1 MDTRVLIQR
10 LSYIKYLYL
19 KGKELSKQAGVVAGF
34 SILAFHDSIEMF
46 LMLVYE
52 HKDCGNDKNYKTI
65 DDYLGNIPD
74 IKMKES
80 IKLLNKCRISMKHQ
94 GQFPSKSDIEKHR
107 INALSFLQE
116 NTVSLLDLDF
126 DSISLI
132 DLVSFEEC
140 KKFLL
145 SAQQKRDENKYFESI
160 VEARKAFNSMLLE
173 FEDSKKYWYISL
185 FNIGQKPRDTYKD
198 FIKAT
203 TPKNSDVFRYKVW
216 FEDVDKTINDLRD
229 VVKIISI
236 GIDYKQYA
244 LFNAIAPEVI
254 YWENGSCDV
263 RESDSYFYSR
273 VNASKELCDFCINFV
288 IDCAMKFQDSNYET
302 SKYLTIPKI

>member
-1 MDTRVLIQR
+1 MEKEIIIQR

-34 SILAFHDSIEMF
+34 SILAFHDAIEMF

-160 VEARKAFNSMLLE
+160 VEARKAFDSMLLE
-173 FEDSKKYWYISL
+173 FEESKKYWYINL

-198 FIKAT
+198 FIRAT
-203 TPKNSDVFRYKVW
+203 TPKNSDIFRYRAW

-229 VVKIISI
+229 VVKILSV
-236 GIDYKQYA
+236 GIDYKQYT
-244 LFNAIAPEVI
+244 LFNAVTPVLM
-254 YWENGSCDV
+254 YWNGSYEV
-263 RESDSYFYSR
+263 RESERHFYER
-273 VNASKELCDFCINFV
+273 VNVNIELCDFCINFV
-288 IDCAMKFQDSNYET
+288 IDCAIKIQDSDYET
-302 SKYLTIPKI
+302 SKYLSIPKV